1 MICQVVRV
9 RNYGE
14 RFMESNK
21 ISDSYNNYF
30 DRDIT
35 SARCNK
41 VSDISYSQRLNRMDI
56 LAYISNIE
64 LLLNEIKKEVMK

>member
-1 MICQVVRV
+1 MK
-9 RNYGE
+9 NYNGE
-14 RFMESNK
+14 RFMENNK

-35 SARCNK
+35 SARYNK
-41 VSDISYSQRLNRMDI
+41 VSDISYSQHINRMDI

>member
-14 RFMESNK
+14 RFMESNT

-35 SARCNK
+35 SARYNK
-41 VSDISYSQRLNRMDI
+41 VSDISNSQHLNRMDI